1 MRAMILAAGLGTRMR
16 PLSELLPKPVLPVL
30 GIPLI
35 AWPLAWLAR
44 HGFTEVVLNLHHL
57 PDATRAAAEAWAP
70 PGVSLRF
77 SEERELLGTGGGI
90 RRAAAFLRESDP
102 SLVVSGDMICDLD
115 LAGLVARHRARGDRA
130 TIALRAD
137 PRADR
142 FGTIGIDGA
151 GRVRRIAR
159 RFDLGGEAAAGVNVS
174 VYLFAARAFAS
185 LPEREVFNHL
195 DDWLAPEL
203 AAGAG
208 DLRGEVVPGED
219 LLWEPVGT
227 PGEYLAANLRR
238 PVVSYFDAEARARAL
253 GVRLEPDLVIGAG
266 AKLGADVRLRRAVV
280 WGGESVP
287 DGFRGEDGVF
297 AGGRFH
303 PCAPEAACA
312 AGPPSGA
319 EGGHG

>member
-1 MRAMILAAGLGTRMR
+1 VRAMILAAGLGTRMR
-16 PLSELLPKPVLPVL
+16 PLSDLLPKPVLPVL

-44 HGFTEVVLNLHHL
+44 HRFTEVVLNLHHL
-57 PDATRAAAEAWAP
+57 PGATRAAAEAWAP
-70 PGVSLRF
+70 PGLALHF
-77 SEERELLGTGGGI
+77 SEEPELLGTGGGI

-115 LAGLVARHRARGDRA
+115 LGALVARHLARGDRA
-130 TIALRAD
+130 TLALRAD

-142 FGTIGIDGA
+142 FGTIGVDGA
-151 GRVRRIAR
+151 GRIRRIAR

-174 VYLFAARAFAS
+174 VYLFAARAFDS
-185 LPEREVFNHL
+185 LPARPVFNHL

-208 DLRGEVVPGED
+208 DLRGEVVPESD

-227 PGEYLAANLRR
+227 PGEYLAANLRH
-238 PVVSYFDAEARARAL
+238 PKVSYFDAPARARAL
-253 GVRLEPDLVIGAG
+253 GVRLEPGLVIGAG
-266 AKLGADVRLRRAVV
+266 ARLGARVRLRRAVV
-280 WGGESVP
+280 WGDETVP
-287 DGFRGEDGVF
+287 DGFAGEDGVY

-303 PCAPEAACA
+303 PCGPDAPGEA
-312 AGPPSGA
+312 GA
-319 EGGHG
+319 